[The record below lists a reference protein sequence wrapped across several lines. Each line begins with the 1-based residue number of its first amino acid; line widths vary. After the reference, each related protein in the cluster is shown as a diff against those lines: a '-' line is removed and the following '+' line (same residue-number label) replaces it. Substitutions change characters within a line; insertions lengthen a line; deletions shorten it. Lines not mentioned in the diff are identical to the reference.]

1 MELHEIPVK
10 IAPSNI
16 NAEKEEKFN
25 QHFKAA
31 VSMFMNNDKFSSNEE
46 LGNFLKLI
54 EDTHNVH
61 VKAVGFG
68 SLELRLEC
76 PTLDSLESLKRDY
89 CSGRLND
96 MAERCLLTD
105 EVREKLDLKD
115 VTLKT
120 VIKQEDYLACRKSFL
135 ESSGKF

>member
-1 MELHEIPVK
+1 MELHEITVK

-25 QHFKAA
+25 QHYKPA
-31 VSMFMNNDKFSSNEE
+31 VSLFMNSDKSSSHGE
-46 LGNFLKLI
+46 LDDFLESI

-61 VKAVGFG
+61 IKAVGFG
-68 SLELRLEC
+68 SLEIRVEC
-76 PTLDSLESLKRDY
+76 PTLDSLESLKSDY

-96 MAERCLLTD
+96 VAERCLLTD

>member
-1 MELHEIPVK
+1 MELHVITVK

-25 QHFKAA
+25 QHFKAV
-31 VSMFMNNDKFSSNEE
+31 VSMFKSSSHGE
-46 LGNFLKLI
+46 LGDLREWI

-61 VKAVGFG
+61 ITAVGFG
-68 SLELRLEC
+68 SLEIRVEC
-76 PTLDSLESLKRDY
+76 PTLDSLESLKSDY
-89 CSGRLND
+89 FSGRLND
-96 MAERCLLTD
+96 VAERCLLTD